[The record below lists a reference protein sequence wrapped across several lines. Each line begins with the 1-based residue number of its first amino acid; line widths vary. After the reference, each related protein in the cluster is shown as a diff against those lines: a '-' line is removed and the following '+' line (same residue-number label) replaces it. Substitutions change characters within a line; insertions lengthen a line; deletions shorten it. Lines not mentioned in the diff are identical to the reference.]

1 MILFAHF
8 SDDFQVLPGMLA
20 RPEDMRGDSVVLIAL
35 TLASTLYF
43 TSFNAPLKRSEF
55 DAHN

>member
-1 MILFAHF
+1 
-8 SDDFQVLPGMLA
+8 MLA
-20 RPEDMRGDSVVLIAL
+20 RPEDMRGDSVVLVAL